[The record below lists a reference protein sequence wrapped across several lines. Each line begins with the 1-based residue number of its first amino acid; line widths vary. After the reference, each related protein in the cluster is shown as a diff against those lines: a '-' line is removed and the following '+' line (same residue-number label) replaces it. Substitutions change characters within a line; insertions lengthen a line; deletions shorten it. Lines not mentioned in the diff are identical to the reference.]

1 MKILVI
7 TGSPHKKG
15 TSALLADNFIAG
27 ALEAGHEVFRF
38 DTIFQVTQPCL
49 ACYYCRKN
57 NHKCIQEDDMELV
70 WDKLIAADMVVFVT
84 PVYYFGMSAQ
94 LKKVID
100 RFFAINDLLRS
111 KPKKAVLLA
120 TCGDAEEWVM
130 ASICTGKMPD
140 TFWPPAYMT
149 GQPLK
154 IRLTPNRHVSWVN
167 IFSGNV
173 LFVGTILSDFLLFF
187 IALCAYFTHSDNLAC
202 LLRAADLNLNN
213 LILNESVYGITS
225 GR

>member
-84 PVYYFGMSAQ
+84 PVYY
-94 LKKVID
+94 
-100 RFFAINDLLRS
+100 
-111 KPKKAVLLA
+111 
-120 TCGDAEEWVM
+120 
-130 ASICTGKMPD
+130 
-140 TFWPPAYMT
+140 
-149 GQPLK
+149 
-154 IRLTPNRHVSWVN
+154 
-167 IFSGNV
+167 
-173 LFVGTILSDFLLFF
+173 
-187 IALCAYFTHSDNLAC
+187 C
-202 LLRAADLNLNN
+202 LLYTSDAADEL
-213 LILNESVYGITS
+213 
-225 GR
+225 

>member
-1 MKILVI
+1 MKILEI

-130 ASICTGKMPD
+130 EPLVAHYKAICQYLHWEDAGQILATGVYD
-140 TFWPPAYMT
+140 
-149 GQPLK
+149 
-154 IRLTPNRHVSWVN
+154 
-167 IFSGNV
+167 
-173 LFVGTILSDFLLFF
+173 
-187 IALCAYFTHSDNLAC
+187 
-202 LLRAADLNLNN
+202 RAAIEDTPYPEQAR
-213 LILNESVYGITS
+213 ILGKHI
-225 GR
+225 

>member
-1 MKILVI
+1 MNILVI

-15 TSALLADNFIAG
+15 TSSLLADNFIAG

-49 ACYYCRKN
+49 ACNYCRKN
-57 NHKCIQEDDMELV
+57 NHKCIQEDDMELI

-100 RFFAINDLLRS
+100 RFFAINDILRS

-120 TCGDAEEWVM
+120 TCGDNEAWAMEPLV
-130 ASICTGKMPD
+130 AHYKAICKYLRWED
-140 TFWPPAYMT
+140 A
-149 GQPLK
+149 GQ
-154 IRLTPNRHVSWVN
+154 
-167 IFSGNV
+167 V
-173 LFVGTILSDFLLFF
+173 LAISVYD
-187 IALCAYFTHSDNLAC
+187 
-202 LLRAADLNLNN
+202 RAAIEATQYPEQARTLGKH
-213 LILNESVYGITS
+213 IH
-225 GR
+225 